1 MIKEVINIAQKAAE
15 AIMNIYENEKIVIDL
30 KDDESPITQ
39 ADEISHQLLCEG
51 LKQIS
56 NYPIMSEEE
65 IIPYSKR
72 KTWDKFWLI
81 DPLDGT
87 KDFIAK
93 NGEFTIN
100 IALINNHK
108 PVLGV
113 VFIPA
118 SNDIYWAEL
127 DKGAYK
133 NGKKIY
139 NHSKREDLIAADSN
153 FYSTADMQDFFK
165 KHKINKVKKIGS
177 SIKLCFLA
185 EGKIDVYPRLNETK
199 EWDTA
204 AAHIIANEAGC
215 KLVDI
220 ETDEELVYN
229 KKSYRNNYF
238 IASRNNLEF
247 KV

>member
-1 MIKEVINIAQKAAE
+1 MIKEVINVAQKAAD
-15 AIMNIYENEKIVIDL
+15 AIMHIYTNEKILVDL

-39 ADEISHQLLCEG
+39 ADETSHQLLCEG
-51 LKQIS
+51 LRQIS
-56 NYPIMSEEE
+56 NYPIMSEED

-72 KTWDKFWLI
+72 KNWDKFWLI

-100 IALINNHK
+100 IALIDNHK
-108 PVLGV
+108 PILGL

-118 SNDIYWAEL
+118 SNDIYWAEIN
-127 DKGAYK
+127 KGAYK
-133 NGKKIY
+133 NGTQIY
-139 NHSKREDLIAADSN
+139 NESKRENLIAADSN
-153 FYSTADMQDFFK
+153 FYSTKEMQDFFK
-165 KHKINKVKKIGS
+165 KHKITNIKKIGS

-215 KLVDI
+215 KLIDI
-220 ETDEELVYN
+220 ETNKELVYN

-247 KV
+247 KA